1 MGRGQWAEGSGQRA
15 EDRVLNWEVGMRNA
29 EFKGQRFELGS
40 GTRRRPIGQDY
51 AAAEDSASHMPA
63 DRLFPVKK
71 MQFQI
76 TLSLASV
83 FI

>member
-1 MGRGQWAEGSGQRA
+1 MRPPAHRGLCLRPGG
-15 EDRVLNWEVGMRNA
+15 NA
-29 EFKGQRFELGS
+29 EFKGQSPELGS
-40 GTRRRPIGQDY
+40 GTRRRPIGQGY

-76 TLSLASV
+76 TLVINLTV
-83 FI
+83 LMT